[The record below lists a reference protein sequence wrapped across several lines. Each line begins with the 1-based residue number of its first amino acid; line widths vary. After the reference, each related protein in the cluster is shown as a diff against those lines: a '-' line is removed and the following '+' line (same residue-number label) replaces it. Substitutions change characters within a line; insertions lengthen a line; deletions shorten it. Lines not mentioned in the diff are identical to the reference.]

1 MFPSYKYNFRHT
13 GSRRRVAVQCFNST
27 QNIQILQKLTRDLSL
42 VWKRFMPTTTS
53 DKKVIVKTRIG
64 KMILQNFGNI
74 KHETT
79 RVFQILGGSQ
89 IILIL
94 LFDPRSTRLSR
105 GLLMLRIVEMK
116 INDELSQF
124 NFFLID
130 LWILINKKI
139 RVINSAG
146 ERSSILISIASYG
159 HKPFP
164 SPIISTT
171 STHNA
176 QCRQSWPHRF
186 LIPNTKPIATIATP
200 PVW

>member
-1 MFPSYKYNFRHT
+1 
-13 GSRRRVAVQCFNST
+13 
-27 QNIQILQKLTRDLSL
+27 
-42 VWKRFMPTTTS
+42 MPTTTS

-64 KMILQNFGNI
+64 KMILQNFGNV

-94 LFDPRSTRLSR
+94 LFDPRSTPHRL

-130 LWILINKKI
+130 L
-139 RVINSAG
+139 
-146 ERSSILISIASYG
+146 
-159 HKPFP
+159 
-164 SPIISTT
+164 
-171 STHNA
+171 
-176 QCRQSWPHRF
+176 
-186 LIPNTKPIATIATP
+186 
-200 PVW
+200 

>member
-13 GSRRRVAVQCFNST
+13 GSRHRVAVQCFNST

-94 LFDPRSTRLSR
+94 LFDPRSTPHQP
-105 GLLMLRIVEMK
+105 RIADAENSWNEDK
-116 INDELSQF
+116 WWIKSIQF
-124 NFFLID
+124 FSD
-130 LWILINKKI
+130 
-139 RVINSAG
+139 
-146 ERSSILISIASYG
+146 
-159 HKPFP
+159 
-164 SPIISTT
+164 
-171 STHNA
+171 
-176 QCRQSWPHRF
+176 WP
-186 LIPNTKPIATIATP
+186 LNPD
-200 PVW
+200 

>member
-1 MFPSYKYNFRHT
+1 
-13 GSRRRVAVQCFNST
+13 
-27 QNIQILQKLTRDLSL
+27 
-42 VWKRFMPTTTS
+42 MPTTTS

-64 KMILQNFGNI
+64 KMILQNFENV

-130 LWILINKKI
+130 L
-139 RVINSAG
+139 
-146 ERSSILISIASYG
+146 
-159 HKPFP
+159 
-164 SPIISTT
+164 
-171 STHNA
+171 
-176 QCRQSWPHRF
+176 
-186 LIPNTKPIATIATP
+186 
-200 PVW
+200 

>member
-1 MFPSYKYNFRHT
+1 
-13 GSRRRVAVQCFNST
+13 
-27 QNIQILQKLTRDLSL
+27 
-42 VWKRFMPTTTS
+42 MPTTTS

-94 LFDPRSTRLSR
+94 LFDPRSTPHQPAL

-130 LWILINKKI
+130 L
-139 RVINSAG
+139 
-146 ERSSILISIASYG
+146 
-159 HKPFP
+159 
-164 SPIISTT
+164 
-171 STHNA
+171 
-176 QCRQSWPHRF
+176 
-186 LIPNTKPIATIATP
+186 
-200 PVW
+200 

>member
-1 MFPSYKYNFRHT
+1 M
-13 GSRRRVAVQCFNST
+13 QCFNST

-42 VWKRFMPTTTS
+42 AWKRFMPTTTS

-64 KMILQNFGNI
+64 KMILQNFGNV

-94 LFDPRSTRLSR
+94 LFDARSTRLSR

-124 NFFLID
+124 NFFSD
-130 LWILINKKI
+130 
-139 RVINSAG
+139 
-146 ERSSILISIASYG
+146 
-159 HKPFP
+159 
-164 SPIISTT
+164 
-171 STHNA
+171 
-176 QCRQSWPHRF
+176 
-186 LIPNTKPIATIATP
+186 
-200 PVW
+200 